1 MSFIISIVTREGV
14 VMAADSRL
22 TLSFL
27 DQNFKDPEN
36 PNAKLLIAVPQ
47 SDATQKLFL
56 AHSGIDLTPKNW
68 T

>member
-47 SDATQKLFL
+47 SEPPLRLRTRKL
-56 AHSGIDLTPKNW
+56 NMW
-68 T
+68 